1 MIKRYLQFIRESE
14 STEQNSIGEWV
25 ESLIDDEYIKNIV
38 TRYTIDVDTDIKL
51 ANAINILDENIQQD
65 IKLQIDKYLAK
76 GIEEKEP
83 DLIAST
89 EIEPVS
95 EAVEA
100 MAQEEISMAG
110 KGIFT
115 SFLKALTSLGQKE
128 SQPNWERCPD
138 NFLIYY
144 FYPNLS
150 SDLVKQI
157 FSRFKS
163 LSRYLD
169 SIDYQKNELS
179 LYFGVR
185 CDGNFEYGLYYDV
198 PKPIG
203 CFRLSQ
209 TAIRWMCQLES
220 KSATSLKKE
229 IVNLSL
235 SDVITLGRIKTDM
248 LSFNPG
254 YHESKDKTRLQDKI
268 ISFGYKGLGKWDNG
282 KFDDNELTNV
292 KGAFTKWLS
301 TKKWISKVLISVKPG
316 GYWVYLHIKLK

>member
-1 MIKRYLQFIRESE
+1 MIKSYLKFIKE
-14 STEQNSIGEWV
+14 ST
-25 ESLIDDEYIKNIV
+25 
-38 TRYTIDVDTDIKL
+38 DISS
-51 ANAINILDENIQQD
+51 NTQ
-65 IKLQIDKYLAK
+65 
-76 GIEEKEP
+76 
-83 DLIAST
+83 S
-89 EIEPVS
+89 
-95 EAVEA
+95 
-100 MAQEEISMAG
+100 EISMAG

-115 SFLKALTSLGQKE
+115 SFLKALTSLGQKD

-138 NFLIYY
+138 TFLIYY

-169 SIDYQKNELS
+169 SVDYQKNELS

-185 CDGNFEYGLYYDV
+185 CDGNFEYGLYYDIA
-198 PKPIG
+198 KPIG

-209 TAIRWMCQLES
+209 TVIKWMCQLES

-235 SDVITLGRIKTDM
+235 SDIVTLGRIKTDM
-248 LSFNPG
+248 LAFNPG

-268 ISFGYKGLGKWDNG
+268 ISFGYKGLGKWNNG
-282 KFDDNELTNV
+282 RFDDNELVNI
-292 KGAFTKWLS
+292 KSSFTKWLY
-301 TKKWISKVLISVKPG
+301 TKKWVNKVLISIKPG